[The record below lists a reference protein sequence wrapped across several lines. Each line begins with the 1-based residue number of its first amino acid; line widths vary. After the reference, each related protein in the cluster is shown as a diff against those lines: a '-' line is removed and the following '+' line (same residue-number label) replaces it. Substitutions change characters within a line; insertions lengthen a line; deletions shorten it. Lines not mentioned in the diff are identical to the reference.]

1 MKIEF
6 VDKNRLIPKG
16 RGKERQRV
24 RGRERIVVKGVRLGG
39 QVVGE
44 ASRLLRGRWT
54 SIRETS

>member
-24 RGRERIVVKGVRLGG
+24 RGRERENCCKG
-39 QVVGE
+39 GE
-44 ASRLLRGRWT
+44 IGRT
-54 SIRETS
+54 GRR

>member
-16 RGKERQRV
+16 RGKERE
-24 RGRERIVVKGVRLGG
+24 RERIVVKGVRLGG